1 MEFIYD
7 FPDEVLALHMC
18 GFSFDEA
25 VRLADQDYY
34 NSEPII
40 RRCVEIYYGKT
51 GKGDK
56 NTILPNY
63 HELVVTEEQIRDAA
77 IKMLRR
83 LFSSKLQ
90 ESLKRSPVEGI
101 TAEQFAAMWNSQNP
115 LPPPTPVPDDNSD
128 DDELPF

>member
-1 MEFIYD
+1 MEFTYD

-18 GFSFDEA
+18 GFTFDEA

-40 RRCVEIYYGKT
+40 RRCIEIYYGKT

-90 ESLKRSPVEGI
+90 ESLERFPVEGFPV
-101 TAEQFAAMWNSQNP
+101 EQFIAMWKAQNP
-115 LPPPTPVPDDNSD
+115 TPPPPPVSDNNSD